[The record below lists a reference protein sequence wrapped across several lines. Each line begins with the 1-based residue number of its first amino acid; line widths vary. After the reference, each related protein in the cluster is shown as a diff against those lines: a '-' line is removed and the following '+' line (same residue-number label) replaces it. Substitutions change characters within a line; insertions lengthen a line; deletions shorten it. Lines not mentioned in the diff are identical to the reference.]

1 MSRTETQLLNP
12 NFASDVAQTIAAL
25 PIAKLIGIEVIR
37 LAPGEA
43 DLELA
48 FREDL
53 CFRGAFLG
61 GIIGALADFAGG
73 CAAATLLAPGAVNM
87 TADYTVKLLAPAR
100 GERLLARGSVLRA
113 GKTITVAKTDVFADR
128 DESLSLCASALVTM
142 RNISNESGRHA

>member
-73 CAAATLLAPGAVNM
+73 YAAATLLAPGAVNM

-100 GERLLARGSVLRA
+100 GEKLIARGRVLQA
-113 GKTITVAKTDVFADR
+113 GKTISVAKTDVFAIR
-128 DESLSLCASALVTM
+128 GESPSLCATALVTM
-142 RNISNESGRHA
+142 RNVSNDPSRQA

>member
-25 PIAKLIGIEVIR
+25 PIAKLIGIDVIR

-100 GERLLARGSVLRA
+100 GEKLIARGRVLQA
-113 GKTITVAKTDVFADR
+113 GKTISVAKTDVFAIR
-128 DESLSLCASALVTM
+128 GESPSLCATALVTM
-142 RNISNESGRHA
+142 RNVSNDPSRQA